1 MLRQQDVGHRIVV
14 RRIVGIREGR
24 PLFSDALGELVELSE
39 THITLAT
46 DQGRLRVPRDEV
58 HRAKR
63 VPPARRPTAAAVTA
77 LELAADEA
85 WPAPVRGR
93 LGDWLLRSAA
103 GWTGRANSALPVG
116 DPDRPLP
123 AAVDAVERW
132 YAGQGQPALVNT
144 PLPLAAPVGAELDAR
159 GWAARPPVLVQT
171 VPLARLLADP
181 PPAGPAAPGSTPPA
195 STPPAGPAAPG
206 STPPASTPPAPAQP
220 TPTPGLPAGPGPV
233 AGQPAQPGP
242 VPPPGRAER
251 GPAEPGPTQFGRAES
266 GPTQPGRAEPA
277 TGAPGWAGSRVELVD
292 APSPEWLTVA
302 AGRKGGLPEAARHV
316 LTAVDQV
323 RFAHGYVDG
332 TLVAVGRGT
341 VTGQGRWLGLSLVEV
356 APSAQRRGLAR
367 AVIRALAEWAAETGA
382 TDAFLQV
389 EQQNLPAVSLYRSL
403 GFTTHHTYLTRVAPT

>member
-46 DQGRLRVPRDEV
+46 DRGRLRVPVDQV

-63 VPPARRPTAAAVTA
+63 VPPARRPTAAAVIA

-123 AAVDAVERW
+123 AALDAVQRW
-132 YAGQGQPALVNT
+132 YAERGQPAMVNT

-171 VPLARLLADP
+171 APLTALP
-181 PPAGPAAPGSTPPA
+181 PGR
-195 STPPAGPAAPG
+195 
-206 STPPASTPPAPAQP
+206 
-220 TPTPGLPAGPGPV
+220 PGLPPV
-233 AGQPAQPGP
+233 
-242 VPPPGRAER
+242 EM
-251 GPAEPGPTQFGRAES
+251 
-266 GPTQPGRAEPA
+266 
-277 TGAPGWAGSRVELVD
+277 AP
-292 APSPEWLTVA
+292 APSAEWLAVA
-302 AGRKGGLPEAARHV
+302 AGRKGGLPDDARHV
-316 LTAVDQV
+316 LTAVDRI
-323 RFAHGYVDG
+323 RFAHLHVDG
-332 TLVAVGRGT
+332 RLLAVGRGT
-341 VTGQGRWLGLSLVEV
+341 VTGEGRWLGLTLIEV
-356 APSAQRRGLAR
+356 LPEARRRGFAGAVMRSLADWGR
-367 AVIRALAEWAAETGA
+367 AEGA
-382 TDAFLQV
+382 THAFLQV
-389 EQQNLPAVSLYRSL
+389 EQRNTGAVALYQGL
-403 GFTTHHTYLTRVAPT
+403 GFTTHHTYLTRVAPD